1 MLTAEECRRRTE
13 ECKRDAEQAEDHLV
27 RMTLQRIAME
37 WNGLAEHL
45 SRTQTA

>member
-1 MLTAEECRRRTE
+1 MLTAEECRRRSE
-13 ECKRDAEQAEDHLV
+13 DCKRFAEQVEDHLV
-27 RMTLQRIAME
+27 RMTLQRIARE